1 MSASGSNLVG
11 HFPKSST
18 VVVIGLFVVELTV
31 VPVIP
36 TVEVSEVL
44 DSALATGLYKLGFDT

>member
-1 MSASGSNLVG
+1 MG
-11 HFPKSST
+11 HLPEAST

-36 TVEVSEVL
+36 TVDVPKVSVSISLLVEVSVVSTVL
-44 DSALATGLYKLGFDT
+44 